1 MTPDVPSL
9 WAAKDA
15 PDDERE
21 QALALQ
27 ASLPSDL
34 VNPSDALGEEQW
46 NAALQEDFMAN
57 GENALAKFQS
67 TWDWGLPLQQR
78 AAALADVALQREMTA
93 FIDGASGLA
102 VKPPVDPEEFALAI
116 REHRL
121 TRARRT

>member
-1 MTPDVPSL
+1 MPQDVPSL

-34 VNPSDALGEEQW
+34 VSPADVLGDEQW
-46 NAALQEDFMAN
+46 GAALQEDFMAN

-67 TWDWGLPLQQR
+67 MWEWGLTPQQR

-102 VKPPVDPEEFALAI
+102 VKPPVDPEEFAIAI
-116 REHRL
+116 RERRL